1 MIILPKKN
9 LTAIFYN
16 IVYYAGRQHLIM
28 QLENTQETVDIVE
41 YNTCK
46 LKYKNTK
53 IQVMPH
59 TPAV

>member
-1 MIILPKKN
+1 
-9 LTAIFYN
+9 
-16 IVYYAGRQHLIM
+16 M